1 MIVAALLLLLGQGLA
16 GGVVFGIALGLAA
29 AVMPYLFD
37 PIPTP
42 LARDQWPMRLPI
54 LRRLARLRSW
64 ANPFYVEAITL
75 RSPYRPTYCATELG
89 AALLPFPWF
98 PIRQPNIAGRVRG
111 TEFVLKRMT
120 FWADGGRPTAAG
132 RFADATP
139 GTLIQLHVAAP
150 AVGAYFFMIFIIA
163 IVALVVL
170 ALFAAVT
177 SPGVPVALGIGLVA
191 LLILIVMAFV
201 VSPLSPKVP
210 FVRLTPEG
218 DRYVAFFADVLGAE
232 FLSRD

>member
-1 MIVAALLLLLGQGLA
+1 MIVAAVLFLLGQGLS
-16 GGVVFGIALGLAA
+16 GGLVFGIALGLAA
-29 AVMPYLFD
+29 VVTPYLFD

-54 LRRLARLRSW
+54 LRRLARHRSW
-64 ANPFYVEAITL
+64 ANPFYVEGITL
-75 RSPYRPTYCATELG
+75 RSPYRPIYCATELG

-111 TEFVLKRMT
+111 TDFVLKRMT

-132 RFADATP
+132 RFAETTP

-150 AVGAYFFMIFIIA
+150 AVGAYFFMIFTIA

-177 SPGVPVALGIGLVA
+177 SQGVPVALVIGLVA
-191 LLILIVMAFV
+191 LLILIVMAVV
-201 VSPLSPKVP
+201 VSPLSPNVP
-210 FVRLTPEG
+210 FVRLTSEG
-218 DRYVAFFADVLGAE
+218 DRFVAFFAEVLSAD
-232 FLSRD
+232 LVSRD